1 MPAVNVARTDTFE
14 QQRVKINTIATQI
27 FSISAGG
34 SDLSTGILK
43 LGDGSLTVPSLAFT
57 NEAGLGFFRPENKTL
72 GITSSGKK
80 LVNFTNAGFYSF
92 KDAICQKNIIS
103 DLVTSNPGSL
113 YDAGS
118 FTDVQLLGGTGENA
132 TANITVTEYIFS
144 QISNGAG
151 YDYGTYNE
159 AGLEGGN
166 GNDDATIDFEVKG
179 IEADVTNTGSGYL
192 PGTYTSV
199 PVQNVSSSGSG
210 ETCTVNVGGTVD
222 YGGSITNA
230 GSGYDLEPGATETTY
245 DRVVV
250 AANPAATYVLI
261 SVSNPLAGQSGEPNN
276 IYEVN
281 GVEKP
286 ALTLDKGNTY
296 RFDVSDSSMSGH
308 PLIFQTTNASSLDS
322 QYFQTVE
329 PASGTFIDLVIKE
342 DAPDGDIE
350 YACQLHP
357 NMGNTI
363 TVQSGTT
370 GIYGHGMT
378 ADVVV
383 GSANT
388 VTGFTIKNIG
398 SDYNQNDVVSADIAG
413 GSGFEYTLGNP
424 VYQGTVSSISFN
436 DDGTGYNKN
445 DTLTVN
451 DSDIG
456 GKGGSNFVATITT
469 QPGAVDNFSFVSKGT
484 GYQTGD
490 RLKLP
495 DETTGVN
502 CTVNGTYAGE
512 INYTAGNAT
521 IGVDS
526 TANLRVGMSMSGSAD
541 FEGTET
547 IISINSGTSVTMSA
561 APTADGT
568 AVVDFSTID
577 PADQL
582 EVSSTVGI
590 YKGMIITFTSGTG
603 SLGTGEITVE
613 EVDRANNVVTMSED
627 AEAPG
632 TAVATFTPEYGAN
645 PSTDWEIEVGT
656 LGVIDAAS
664 IANPGNGYEF
674 QDILSINP
682 ISLVAPQT
690 FSVTNIDTQ
699 KIDFTTTIADATMVV
714 GDVLTDGGD
723 KEATIIFK
731 NSIGG
736 NVDYVL
742 VQEGEFATSDTVS
755 VQRTGGSYTP
765 NTIKDGYRYLI
776 DSQLEPTI
784 TMYSGDTYDWDV
796 SNDSNDGH
804 VLAFSA
810 FPDGPNG
817 PSKIEDVAVTTAQ
830 SSLAISVPS
839 TTGILAGMEV
849 VLTEGQ
855 GIVAGTKVASVDSAT
870 NITLD
875 TAALIAGTC
884 TCTFRGVE
892 YTNGVERLS
901 GVVRFRPS
909 ADTPNPLY
917 YYCKAVSAGHDDEG
931 GTDGHEVAMTV
942 DQNNPRVFG
951 SDAEFIVAQ
960 VTQVD
965 TIVNDVETGTITL
978 SDVQSLSGTIGTL
991 NSTTGNASIWEASNR
1006 VKTPLIEGTTD
1017 VGGMTIASSS
1027 TIFTGAININD
1038 LIQMSHI
1045 TGNIQ
1050 TSGEIKTTTRFNVND
1065 KIRLAENVIS
1075 TTSTDDLELRAFTGK
1090 LVKCTNNTALVI
1102 PSGSDSERPTTDA
1115 QNGAIR
1121 FNTNTKQYEG
1131 YSEDTST
1138 WSSLGGVR
1146 DLDGNTT
1153 ILAEESIGA
1162 NDNTLWFINDG
1173 DNSVKFTKN
1182 HLSFESAKNIR
1193 SSNTAAPNYQNWVA
1207 NVAVTVGL
1215 YLKYENNIFEVM
1227 VAGTTA
1233 TSGNPPLDDSGT
1245 QFVNGTAELR
1255 WTHLAVGPLVFS
1267 EIEELRIGPTGN
1279 LPLSVNGDLRFA
1291 DNTISTDVNDLII
1304 RPNSGKKVV
1313 IDAASSLSI
1322 PVGSDNERGVSIRG
1336 SVRFNTDSLQFEGY
1350 DGTNWG
1356 SLGGVKDVD
1365 QNTYIIPE
1373 TSPGANENILY
1384 FFNDNNNTLRLSTT
1398 HLDFDTIDTVRSVTS
1413 DEFELTASL
1422 LTIDAAA
1429 TTLDNTSA
1437 TNTFLH
1443 SAKQYFD
1450 IGVSAGL
1457 TVDPI
1462 LRLDNQG
1469 DVTFNVGFGSGVFSG
1484 VKLYDKELKSTE
1496 LTDIRI
1502 TSKDLNLVKGTT
1514 EVTGTII
1521 YTTATELSAKV
1532 VVTAHNPTT
1541 GDKEFIEFGVLDDG
1555 TDVIFTEYGNI
1566 RTDISLIT
1574 PNFVYTENNEV
1585 RLNINVGSGVAD
1597 TQAVNITV
1605 VSHVTKK

>member
-14 QQRVKINTIATQI
+14 QQRIKINTIATQI
-27 FSISAGG
+27 FAISAGG

-43 LGDGSLTVPSLAFT
+43 LGDGSLTTPSLAFS
-57 NEAGLGFFRPENKTL
+57 NEAGLGFFRPANKTL

-80 LVNFTNAGFYSF
+80 LVNFTNEGLISF
-92 KDAICQKNIIS
+92 KDIIVQKNIIS
-103 DLVTSNPGSL
+103 DLVTSDPGSL

-118 FTDVQLLGGTGENA
+118 FQDVQLLGGTGENA
-132 TANITVTEYIFS
+132 TANITVTEYVFT
-144 QISNGAG
+144 QNSNGAG
-151 YDYGTYNE
+151 YEYGNYSE

-179 IEADVTNTGSGYL
+179 IEATITNAGSGYL
-192 PGTYTSV
+192 PGTYSDV

-210 ETCTVNVGGTVD
+210 ETATVTVGGTVD
-222 YGGSITNA
+222 YGGSISNA
-230 GSGYDLEPGATETTY
+230 GTGYATEVY
-245 DRVVV
+245 SDLVVV
-250 AANPAATYVLI
+250 AANPAATYVVT
-261 SVSNPLAGQSGEPNN
+261 SVSNPGTPPPNN
-276 IYEVN
+276 IYQLN
-281 GVEKP
+281 GSDNP
-286 ALTLDKGNTY
+286 ALTLDRGNTY
-296 RFDVSDSSMSGH
+296 RFDISDSSMSGH
-308 PLIFQTTNASSLDS
+308 PLIFEDTNAGTLDP
-322 QYFQTVE
+322 QYFQVVE
-329 PASGTFIDLVIKE
+329 PASGNFIDLVIKE
-342 DAPDGDIE
+342 DAPLGDIV

-357 NMGNTI
+357 GMGNTI
-363 TVQSGTT
+363 TVQNGTT

-378 ADVVV
+378 ADAEVDSNEVVI
-383 GSANT
+383 S
-388 VTGFTIKNIG
+388 FEIKSIG
-398 SDYNQNDVVSADIAG
+398 SDYNTNDLVSADIPN
-413 GSGFEYTLGNP
+413 GSGFEYQLGTP
-424 VYQGTVSSISFN
+424 VYQGTVDAISFN

-451 DSDIG
+451 DSDLG
-456 GKGGSNFVATITT
+456 NKGGSNFQCSVST

-490 RLKLP
+490 VLKLP

-502 CTVNGTYAGE
+502 CVVNGTIALE
-512 INYTAGNAT
+512 INYTSGNAT
-521 IGVDS
+521 ISVSDS
-526 TANLRVGMSMSGSAD
+526 SNLSVGMSMSGSAD

-547 IISINSGTSVTMSA
+547 IVSINSATSLTMSA

-568 AVVDFSTID
+568 SVVDFATID

-590 YKGMIITFTSGTG
+590 YAGMIITFTSGTA
-603 SLGTGEITVE
+603 SLGTGTTTVS
-613 EVDRANNVVTMSED
+613 EVDRVNNIVTMSED
-627 AEAPG
+627 SGEPG
-632 TAVATFTPEYGAN
+632 TAVASFTPEYGAN
-645 PSTDWEIEVGT
+645 PPTDWEIEVGV
-656 LGVIDAAS
+656 LGVIEAATIS
-664 IANPGNGYEF
+664 NPGNGYEF
-674 QDILSINP
+674 QDVLSVNP
-682 ISLVAPQT
+682 VSLVAPQVYT
-690 FSVTNIDTQ
+690 VTNIDTQ
-699 KIDFTTTIADATMVV
+699 KIDFSSTIADAAMVV
-714 GDVLTDGGD
+714 GDTLTDGGE
-723 KEATIIFK
+723 KSAVIIFK

-742 VQEGEFATSDTVS
+742 VREGEFATTDTITNSRTS
-755 VQRTGGSYTP
+755 VDYTP

-776 DSQLEPTI
+776 DDQLEPSI

-804 VLAFSA
+804 ILAFSA
-810 FPDGPNG
+810 FPDGPYG
-817 PSKIEDVAVTTAQ
+817 PSRIEDVAVTTAQ
-830 SSLAISVPS
+830 SSFSINVPS

-849 VLTEGQ
+849 VLTAGQ

-870 NITLD
+870 SITMD
-875 TAALIAGTC
+875 TAALISGTC

-901 GVVRFRPS
+901 GIVRFRPS
-909 ADTPNPLY
+909 ADTPSPLY

-951 SDAEFIVAQ
+951 SGAEFIVAQ
-960 VTQVD
+960 VQQVD
-965 TIVNDVETGTITL
+965 TLVSDVETGTLTL
-978 SDVQSLSGTIGTL
+978 SDTQSTAATIGTL
-991 NSTTGNASIWEASNR
+991 NYSTADGSTLTLTNR
-1006 VKTPLIEGTTD
+1006 VKTPIIEGTSD
-1017 VGGMTIASSS
+1017 IGGMTIASSS
-1027 TIFTGAININD
+1027 TIFQGAINVND
-1038 LIQMSHI
+1038 VIQMSHVS
-1045 TGNIQ
+1045 GNIVS
-1050 TSGEIKTTTRFNVND
+1050 SGEIKTTTRFSVND

-1075 TTSTDDLELRAFTGK
+1075 TTSTDDLELRAFTGR
-1090 LVKCTNNTALVI
+1090 LVKCTNTTALVI
-1102 PSGSDSERPTTDA
+1102 PSGSDAERPTTYA

-1121 FNTNTKQYEG
+1121 FNTDTQQYEG

-1182 HLSFESAKNIR
+1182 HLSFESAKTIR

-1245 QFVNGTAELR
+1245 QFVNGTAELK
-1255 WTHLAVGPLVFS
+1255 WTHLAVGPLVFN
-1267 EIEELRIGPTGN
+1267 EIEEMRIGPTGN
-1279 LPLSVNGDLRFA
+1279 LPLSINGDLRLA
-1291 DNTISTDVNDLII
+1291 DNKISTDINDLVIQ
-1304 RPNSGKKVV
+1304 PNSGKKVV
-1313 IDAASSLSI
+1313 IDAVTSLAV
-1322 PVGSDNERGVSIRG
+1322 PVGTDNDRGVSVRG

-1350 DGTNWG
+1350 DGNNWG

-1373 TSPGANENILY
+1373 TAPGANENILY
-1384 FFNDNNNTLRLSTT
+1384 FFNDNNNTLRLTTT

-1422 LTIDAAA
+1422 LTIDGAA
-1429 TTLDNTSA
+1429 TTLDNTSS

-1443 SAKQYFD
+1443 SAKQFFD
-1450 IGVSAGL
+1450 IGISAGL

-1462 LRLDNQG
+1462 LRMDNQG
-1469 DVTFNVGFGSGVFSG
+1469 DLTFNVGFGSGVFNG
-1484 VKLYDKELKSTE
+1484 IKLYDNELKSTE
-1496 LTDIRI
+1496 MTDIRV

-1514 EVTGTII
+1514 DNTGTNI
-1521 YTTATELSAKV
+1521 YVTATELSAKV
-1532 VVTAHNPTT
+1532 VVTAFNPTD
-1541 GDKEFIEFGVLDDG
+1541 GAKEFIEFGVLDDG

-1566 RTDISLIT
+1566 RTDGILIV
-1574 PNFVYTENNEV
+1574 PSFVYTANNEV
-1585 RLNINVGSGVAD
+1585 RLNIAVGSGVAD
-1597 TQAVNITV
+1597 TETVNITV